1 MDWQEISG
9 NWVLIPSKPIAIV
22 HFLGGAFVA
31 TAPQLTYRWLLE
43 ALGNQGY
50 LVVATPF
57 VNTLD
62 HIAIARDVLNKF
74 ENALDRLRATKLLR
88 SSYLPGLR
96 HGAQHGMQT
105 ALADRFCL

>member
-50 LVVATPF
+50 VVVATPF
-57 VNTLD
+57 VNTC
-62 HIAIARDVLNKF
+62 
-74 ENALDRLRATKLLR
+74 LLYT
-88 SSYLPGLR
+88 SD
-96 HGAQHGMQT
+96 A
-105 ALADRFCL
+105 ADE